1 MYRPD
6 EPTGASAAAQP
17 APAPILLIEAANP
30 GGPPARLD
38 FVGRIKRWGAELLF
52 EFSVP
57 ADATETDI
65 KAAAWQA
72 LADRLV
78 RADGWRM
85 ALSRIAGARGAQ

>member
-6 EPTGASAAAQP
+6 EPIGGTPAAQS
-17 APAPILLIEAANP
+17 APAPILLIEATNP
-30 GGPPARLD
+30 GDPPARLD
-38 FVGRIKRWGAELLF
+38 FVGRIKRWDAELLF

-72 LADRLV
+72 LADRLG

-85 ALSRIAGARGAQ
+85 ALSRIDGARGAQ